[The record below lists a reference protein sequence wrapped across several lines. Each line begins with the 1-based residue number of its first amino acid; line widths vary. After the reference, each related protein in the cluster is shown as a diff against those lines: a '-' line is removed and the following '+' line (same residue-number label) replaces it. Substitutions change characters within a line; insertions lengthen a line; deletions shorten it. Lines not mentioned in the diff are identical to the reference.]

1 MPWLRK
7 SFPESGS
14 SFLSD
19 TAHKKG
25 KISGGLKKI
34 EWLESRREQARPHFS
49 WKLYFDINSS
59 CSDELFPPVKRNI
72 VKVLE

>member
-1 MPWLRK
+1 MPWLWK

-25 KISGGLKKI
+25 KISGGLEKLSGSSQEQNKPALI
-34 EWLESRREQARPHFS
+34 LAESFILTLTRRVLMS
-49 WKLYFDINSS
+49 YFRQQREALSS
-59 CSDELFPPVKRNI
+59 S
-72 VKVLE
+72 